1 MLDYRKKASAVSL
14 EQGCQLCLCGIS
26 GILSLMAGIGFSE
39 DEIIAE
45 IAPFF
50 FNHSLGLR
58 FLALIVGPRRME
70 GAIAT
75 AAQVGSARGADI
87 LPSHRSL
94 DFQIL
99 QAFMAFFHLASY
111 PSG

>member
-1 MLDYRKKASAVSL
+1 MGAMLRFRSVSL

-26 GILSLMAGIGFSE
+26 GILYLMAGRGISK

-45 IAPFF
+45 IAPFL
-50 FNHSLGLR
+50 FNHPLGLR
-58 FLALIVGPRRME
+58 FLALIVGPGRME
-70 GAIAT
+70 GAMET
-75 AAQVGSARGADI
+75 AAQVGSAGGADI
-87 LPSHRSL
+87 LPAHRSL

-99 QAFMAFFHLASY
+99 QTFMAFFHLAFC